1 MDIHEYQAKEIL
13 ASFGVTIPRG
23 GIVYSPETAENKA
36 REIGGSKWVVKAQIH
51 SGARG
56 KAGGVIVCN
65 SPLEVA
71 QATDKLLGKKLVTNQ
86 TGPQGKIVNR
96 IYIEEATDIEK
107 ELYLGLVFDRS
118 SESIMIVASTEGGM
132 SVEEIAKEKPDSI
145 IRSKIEV
152 AVGIQDFQAREL
164 AFGLGIE
171 PELVRRVSETII
183 GCAKAFSELDATM
196 VEVNPLVISKQ
207 KQILALDCKMSFDN
221 NAMFRRDK
229 VSELRD
235 KTQEDEK
242 EVYASDRGLNY
253 VSLDGN
259 IGNIIN
265 GAGLAMASMDMI
277 KLAGGEPANF
287 LDVGGGATP
296 EKIVKAF
303 RLITMDK
310 KVKVILVNIFAGI
323 NRCDWVAE
331 GIVTW
336 LWGGYSVDNPTLT
349 RFFTLH
355 YLIPFLILGLV
366 VLHIWALHIPGN
378 NNPVGIDIKKPSKD
392 TVPFHPYI
400 VIKDGFALLMFM
412 IVFAFFVFYTP
423 NILGHADNYIE
434 ANPLVTP
441 AHIVPE
447 WYLLPFYAILRSVP
461 DKLLGVIAMLSAILI
476 LAALPWLD
484 TSKIRSAVFRPLYK
498 QFYWILVADV
508 LILGYVGAM
517 PAEGLYLLIARI
529 ATAYYFLHFLVVLP
543 ILGFKERTTPV
554 PLSITEPI
562 LGGSPNLATVK
573 KKDNLKDQ

>member
-13 ASFGVTIPRG
+13 SSFGVTIPRG
-23 GIVYSPETAENKA
+23 GIVYSPENAENKA

-56 KAGGVIVCN
+56 KAGGIIVCN

-86 TGPQGKIVNR
+86 TGPEGKIVNR

-118 SESIMIVASTEGGM
+118 SESIMVVASTEGGM
-132 SVEEIAKEKPDSI
+132 SVEEIAKEKPETI

-152 AVGIQDFQAREL
+152 AVGIQSFQAREL

-171 PELVRRVSETII
+171 PELIARASDTII
-183 GCAKAFSELDATM
+183 GCAKAFNELDATM

-221 NAMFRRDK
+221 NAMFRRNK

-235 KTQEDEK
+235 KSQEDEK

-331 GIVTW
+331 GIVQALEKIEVKVPLVIRLAGTNVEK
-336 LWGGYSVDNPTLT
+336 GNK
-349 RFFTLH
+349 
-355 YLIPFLILGLV
+355 IL
-366 VLHIWALHIPGN
+366 
-378 NNPVGIDIKKPSKD
+378 KD
-392 TVPFHPYI
+392 S
-400 VIKDGFALLMFM
+400 
-412 IVFAFFVFYTP
+412 
-423 NILGHADNYIE
+423 NINYIE
-434 ANPLVTP
+434 ASTLEEAANKAV
-441 AHIVPE
+441 
-447 WYLLPFYAILRSVP
+447 
-461 DKLLGVIAMLSAILI
+461 
-476 LAALPWLD
+476 AAL
-484 TSKIRSAVFRPLYK
+484 K
-498 QFYWILVADV
+498 
-508 LILGYVGAM
+508 
-517 PAEGLYLLIARI
+517 
-529 ATAYYFLHFLVVLP
+529 
-543 ILGFKERTTPV
+543 
-554 PLSITEPI
+554 
-562 LGGSPNLATVK
+562 
-573 KKDNLKDQ
+573 

>member
-23 GIVYSPETAENKA
+23 GIVYSPENAENKA

-86 TGPQGKIVNR
+86 TGPEGKIVNR
-96 IYIEEATDIEK
+96 IYIEEATEIEK

-118 SESIMIVASTEGGM
+118 SESIMVVASTEGGM
-132 SVEEIAKEKPDSI
+132 SVEEISKEKPESI

-152 AVGIQDFQAREL
+152 AVGIQSFQAREL
-164 AFGLGIE
+164 AFGLGID
-171 PELVRRVSETII
+171 PELITRASETII

-221 NAMFRRDK
+221 NAMFRRNK

-235 KTQEDEK
+235 KSQEDEK
-242 EVYASDRGLNY
+242 EVFASDRGLNY
-253 VSLDGN
+253 VSLEGN

-277 KLAGGEPANF
+277 KIAGGQPANF

-303 RLITMDK
+303 KLITMDE

-331 GIVTW
+331 GIVQALEKIEIKVPLVIRLAGTNVEK
-336 LWGGYSVDNPTLT
+336 GNK
-349 RFFTLH
+349 
-355 YLIPFLILGLV
+355 ILQDSK
-366 VLHIWALHIPGN
+366 
-378 NNPVGIDIKKPSKD
+378 ID
-392 TVPFHPYI
+392 
-400 VIKDGFALLMFM
+400 
-412 IVFAFFVFYTP
+412 
-423 NILGHADNYIE
+423 YIE
-434 ANPLVTP
+434 ANTLEDAANKAV
-441 AHIVPE
+441 
-447 WYLLPFYAILRSVP
+447 
-461 DKLLGVIAMLSAILI
+461 
-476 LAALPWLD
+476 AALD
-484 TSKIRSAVFRPLYK
+484 K
-498 QFYWILVADV
+498 
-508 LILGYVGAM
+508 
-517 PAEGLYLLIARI
+517 
-529 ATAYYFLHFLVVLP
+529 
-543 ILGFKERTTPV
+543 
-554 PLSITEPI
+554 
-562 LGGSPNLATVK
+562 
-573 KKDNLKDQ
+573 

>member
-13 ASFGVTIPRG
+13 SSFGVTVPRG
-23 GIVYSPETAENKA
+23 GIVYSPENAENKA

-56 KAGGVIVCN
+56 KAGGIIVCN

-86 TGPQGKIVNR
+86 TGPEGKIVNR

-118 SESIMIVASTEGGM
+118 SESIMVVASTEGGM
-132 SVEEIAKEKPDSI
+132 SVEEIAKEKPETI

-152 AVGIQDFQAREL
+152 AVGIQNFQAREL
-164 AFGLGIE
+164 AFIA
-171 PELVRRVSETII
+171 RASDTII

-221 NAMFRRDK
+221 NAMFRRNK

-253 VSLDGN
+253 VSLEGN

-331 GIVTW
+331 GIVQALDKVEVKVPLVIRLAGTNVEK
-336 LWGGYSVDNPTLT
+336 GNK
-349 RFFTLH
+349 
-355 YLIPFLILGLV
+355 ILK
-366 VLHIWALHIPGN
+366 
-378 NNPVGIDIKKPSKD
+378 DSK
-392 TVPFHPYI
+392 I
-400 VIKDGFALLMFM
+400 
-412 IVFAFFVFYTP
+412 
-423 NILGHADNYIE
+423 NYIE
-434 ANPLVTP
+434 ANTL
-441 AHIVPE
+441 E
-447 WYLLPFYAILRSVP
+447 E
-461 DKLLGVIAMLSAILI
+461 
-476 LAALPWLD
+476 AAN
-484 TSKIRSAVFRPLYK
+484 KAVE
-498 QFYWILVADV
+498 A
-508 LILGYVGAM
+508 
-517 PAEGLYLLIARI
+517 
-529 ATAYYFLHFLVVLP
+529 
-543 ILGFKERTTPV
+543 
-554 PLSITEPI
+554 
-562 LGGSPNLATVK
+562 
-573 KKDNLKDQ
+573 LK

>member
-13 ASFGVTIPRG
+13 SSFGVTIPRG

-71 QATDKLLGKKLVTNQ
+71 QATDKLLGKRLVTNQ

-118 SESIMIVASTEGGM
+118 SESIMVVASTEGGM
-132 SVEEIAKEKPDSI
+132 SVEEIAKEKPESI

-152 AVGIQDFQAREL
+152 AVGIQSFQAREL

-171 PELVRRVSETII
+171 PELIRRASDTIV

-235 KTQEDEK
+235 KTQEDDK

-331 GIVTW
+331 GIVQALEKIEIKVPLVIRLAGTNVEK
-336 LWGGYSVDNPTLT
+336 GNK
-349 RFFTLH
+349 
-355 YLIPFLILGLV
+355 ILR
-366 VLHIWALHIPGN
+366 
-378 NNPVGIDIKKPSKD
+378 DSK
-392 TVPFHPYI
+392 
-400 VIKDGFALLMFM
+400 L
-412 IVFAFFVFYTP
+412 
-423 NILGHADNYIE
+423 NYIE
-434 ANPLVTP
+434 AYTLEDAANKAV
-441 AHIVPE
+441 
-447 WYLLPFYAILRSVP
+447 
-461 DKLLGVIAMLSAILI
+461 
-476 LAALPWLD
+476 AAL
-484 TSKIRSAVFRPLYK
+484 
-498 QFYWILVADV
+498 
-508 LILGYVGAM
+508 
-517 PAEGLYLLIARI
+517 
-529 ATAYYFLHFLVVLP
+529 
-543 ILGFKERTTPV
+543 
-554 PLSITEPI
+554 
-562 LGGSPNLATVK
+562 K
-573 KKDNLKDQ
+573 K

>member
-13 ASFGVTIPRG
+13 SSFGVTIQRG

-56 KAGGVIVCN
+56 KAGGIIICN
-65 SPLEVA
+65 TPLEVA

-86 TGPQGKIVNR
+86 TGPEGKIVNR

-118 SESIMIVASTEGGM
+118 SESIMVVASTEGGM
-132 SVEEIAKEKPDSI
+132 SVEEIAKDKPESI

-152 AVGIQDFQAREL
+152 AVGIQNFQAREL
-164 AFGLGIE
+164 AFGLGVE
-171 PELVRRVSETII
+171 PELIRRASETII

-235 KTQEDEK
+235 KTQEEEK

-303 RLITMDK
+303 KLITMDK

-331 GIVTW
+331 GIVQALEKIEIKVPLVIRLAGTNVEK
-336 LWGGYSVDNPTLT
+336 GNK
-349 RFFTLH
+349 
-355 YLIPFLILGLV
+355 ILQ
-366 VLHIWALHIPGN
+366 
-378 NNPVGIDIKKPSKD
+378 DSK
-392 TVPFHPYI
+392 
-400 VIKDGFALLMFM
+400 L
-412 IVFAFFVFYTP
+412 
-423 NILGHADNYIE
+423 NYIE
-434 ANPLVTP
+434 ADTLEDAANKAV
-441 AHIVPE
+441 
-447 WYLLPFYAILRSVP
+447 
-461 DKLLGVIAMLSAILI
+461 
-476 LAALPWLD
+476 AAL
-484 TSKIRSAVFRPLYK
+484 K
-498 QFYWILVADV
+498 
-508 LILGYVGAM
+508 
-517 PAEGLYLLIARI
+517 
-529 ATAYYFLHFLVVLP
+529 
-543 ILGFKERTTPV
+543 
-554 PLSITEPI
+554 
-562 LGGSPNLATVK
+562 
-573 KKDNLKDQ
+573 